1 MNNISLA
8 KITLGVAFA
17 AIATFVVNA
26 NEVGPKVD
34 VDEVKSEISQEAD
47 TSKQSQTF
55 LQLLSAYD
63 SDENGVLSEAELAES
78 ALQSHFSGIDAN
90 ADNSINEE
98 EFTAYI
104 N

>member
-17 AIATFVVNA
+17 TIATFVVNA
-26 NEVGPKVD
+26 NEIGPKVD
-34 VDEVKSEISQEAD
+34 IDEKSEVSQEVAV
-47 TSKQSQTF
+47 SKQSQTF

-63 SDENGVLSEAELAES
+63 ADENGMLSEVELAGS
-78 ALQSHFSGIDAN
+78 ALQSHFSGIDIN
-90 ADNSINEE
+90 ADDSIDED

-104 N
+104 D